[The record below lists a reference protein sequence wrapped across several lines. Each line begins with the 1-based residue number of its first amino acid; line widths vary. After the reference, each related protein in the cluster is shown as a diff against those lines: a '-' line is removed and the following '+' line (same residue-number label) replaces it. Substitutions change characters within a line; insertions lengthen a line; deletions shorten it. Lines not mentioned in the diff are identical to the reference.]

1 MRLQGPRS
9 PQPGAGG
16 IARAPFGKREKVRST
31 GARLVA
37 LCATA
42 ILTVSLAAGFTP
54 AAAAAVPG
62 PCDPG
67 GNPVACENSKPGT
80 PASEWDIV
88 SAAGSRVQG
97 FATAT
102 SVQPGQP
109 VSFKIKAT
117 SSYTVDVYRLGYYGG
132 DGARRQAPTWTVPSP
147 VSQPACATDPSTF
160 NYDCGTWSVSTQ
172 WQVPADAVSGVYI
185 AKLTMGTD
193 ESEIPFVVRD
203 DSRRSDVVMK
213 TSDATW
219 QAYNDYGGSDFYTAP
234 SSLTGTQA
242 RAFKISYNRPY
253 NTRDSRGRTRLPLR
267 Q

>member
-1 MRLQGPRS
+1 MS
-9 PQPGAGG
+9 
-16 IARAPFGKREKVRST
+16 
-31 GARLVA
+31 
-37 LCATA
+37 
-42 ILTVSLAAGFTP
+42 
-54 AAAAAVPG
+54 
-62 PCDPG
+62 
-67 GNPVACENSKPGT
+67 
-80 PASEWDIV
+80 
-88 SAAGSRVQG
+88 
-97 FATAT
+97 
-102 SVQPGQP
+102 
-109 VSFKIKAT
+109 
-117 SSYTVDVYRLGYYGG
+117 
-132 DGARRQAPTWTVPSP
+132 SP

-253 NTRDSRGRTRLPLR
+253 NTRDSGRGRDFLYSNEYPTLRFLERNGIDVSYTTDVDVSTGATDLTQHKTFISVGHDEYWSGAERATSRPLGMPG
-267 Q
+267 